1 MRNITGL
8 IRFQLV
14 KTGWSKVGFTCMN
27 FNGNLSGLSCFSA
40 CRKGRRFDWKFC
52 LKWCLKCARFL
63 WFSIYA
69 RFSFIVIFNT
79 VTIDIRVIQTYN
91 HVCDYIHTEYKGI
104 DNYRK
109 KYTVYHRW
117 MLVLYYFP
125 TTYKPALKAL
135 F

>member
-1 MRNITGL
+1 METYRAFPAFPHVGKVEDSIGIFVWSGVSNV
-8 IRFQLV
+8 LV
-14 KTGWSKVGFTCMN
+14 F
-27 FNGNLSGLSCFSA
+27 
-40 CRKGRRFDWKFC
+40 
-52 LKWCLKCARFL
+52 FL
-63 WFSIYA
+63 FSIYA